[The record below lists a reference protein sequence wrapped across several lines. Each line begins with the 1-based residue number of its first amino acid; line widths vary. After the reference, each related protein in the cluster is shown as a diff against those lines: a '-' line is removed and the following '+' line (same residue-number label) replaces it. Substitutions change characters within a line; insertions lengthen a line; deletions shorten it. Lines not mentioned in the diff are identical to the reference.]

1 MELFRIEGLSRDLGS
16 LGTEIF
22 LFGFA
27 LLVLLLGVILR
38 GENRRYTGYV
48 ALFGFVLAL
57 IPLFLP
63 RQAGE
68 AFFGMV
74 AVDPFSAAFRLLFLI
89 AGFLVVL
96 LSLDYTVREGVALGE
111 YYALVLIA
119 TVGMM
124 LMASA
129 SNLVTLFL
137 GLEIMSLSAYALAGI
152 TREDARSVEAA
163 FKYFLLGAFASA
175 FMLYGMALLYATTG
189 TFHLRTIAQ
198 VLAEK
203 GWIGSGPTFLVGAG
217 LLFLGFAFKLALV
230 PFHMWTPDV
239 YEGAPTPI
247 TAFMATGVKAAA
259 FAGLLRVALL
269 ALPAFPP
276 RGEELLWVLAVAT
289 MSLGNLV
296 ALRQE
301 DVKRMLAYSS
311 IAHAG
316 YVLIGFVVGGERGYA
331 SMLFYLYA
339 YTFMNVGAFSV
350 VALLGRK
357 GHPNTSF
364 EAYSGIGFK
373 HPLLAAAMTV
383 FLFSLAGVPPT
394 AGFMAKFYVFSAAV
408 KGGYYWLAVIGV
420 LNSAVAAYYYLRVLV
435 YMYFREPK
443 EGIET
448 GYPSLAGALAIL
460 LALWGVFQLGISP
473 SGFLALAE
481 QSLKAVL

>member
-1 MELFRIEGLSRDLGS
+1 M
-16 LGTEIF
+16 
-22 LFGFA
+22 
-27 LLVLLLGVILR
+27 
-38 GENRRYTGYV
+38 
-48 ALFGFVLAL
+48 
-57 IPLFLP
+57 
-63 RQAGE
+63 
-68 AFFGMV
+68 
-74 AVDPFSAAFRLLFLI
+74 
-89 AGFLVVL
+89 
-96 LSLDYTVREGVALGE
+96 
-111 YYALVLIA
+111 
-119 TVGMM
+119 
-124 LMASA
+124 
-129 SNLVTLFL
+129 
-137 GLEIMSLSAYALAGI
+137 
-152 TREDARSVEAA
+152 
-163 FKYFLLGAFASA
+163 
-175 FMLYGMALLYATTG
+175 
-189 TFHLRTIAQ
+189 
-198 VLAEK
+198 
-203 GWIGSGPTFLVGAG
+203 
-217 LLFLGFAFKLALV
+217 LFLGFAFKLALV

-316 YVLIGFVVGGERGYA
+316 YVLIGFVAGGESGYA
-331 SMLFYLYA
+331 AMLFYLFA
-339 YTFMNVGAFSV
+339 YTFMNIGAFSV

-357 GHPNTSF
+357 GHPNTSL
-364 EAYSGIGFK
+364 EAYSGLGSK

-408 KGGYYWLAVIGV
+408 KEGYYWLAVLGV

-448 GYPSLAGALAIL
+448 GYPSLAGALTIL
-460 LALWGVFQLGISP
+460 LALWGVFQLGIGP

-481 QSLKAVL
+481 QSLRSML